1 MKIDTK
7 CMHSGYAPENGQA
20 HILPIY
26 QSTTFDYASTEH
38 IGKLFDLS
46 EDGFF
51 YSRIANPTVD
61 AVEKKLADMEG
72 GVGAMCTTSGQ
83 AASTIAVLNIAGAG
97 SHILAS
103 SSIYGGTTNLLGVT
117 LKKFGV
123 DVTFFD
129 PDADTDSVERLI
141 RPNTKAVFGETIAN
155 PALSVFDIERFADMA
170 HRNKLPLIID
180 NTFATPY
187 LCRPIEFGADIVIH
201 STTKYLDG
209 HAAVMGGVIIDSGK
223 FTWPAEKFPELN
235 EPDDSYHG
243 VIYKESFGTAA
254 YIAKARLQLMRDI
267 GAYPPA
273 FSAFLLN
280 LGIETLAVRMDR
292 HCSNALAVAEFLS
305 AEPHVASV
313 SYPVLPGDKYN
324 ALCKK
329 YLPSGAGGVISF
341 ELSGGRS
348 AAVKFM
354 DSLKLAVNCV
364 HVADLRTLVLHPASS
379 THRQLTDEQICAAGI
394 TPGTIRLSVGIEN
407 IQDILSDL
415 KAGFAAL

>member
-83 AASTIAVLNIAGAG
+83 TASTIAVLNIAGAG

-129 PDADTDSVERLI
+129 PYADTDSVERLI

-407 IQDILSDL
+407 IEDILSDL